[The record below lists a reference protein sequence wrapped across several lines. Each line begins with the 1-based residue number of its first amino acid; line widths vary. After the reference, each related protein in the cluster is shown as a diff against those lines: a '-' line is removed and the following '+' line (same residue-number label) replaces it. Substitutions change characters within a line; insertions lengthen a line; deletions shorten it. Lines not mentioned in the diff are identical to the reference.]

1 MPKIVDVEHRREEVL
16 EATWR
21 VMAREGFEGVS
32 IRGIA
37 AEAGYSTGVIAH
49 YFRNKDDVVRSALLR
64 VWRREADRIA
74 ARTAGLEGLA
84 ALRATVAE
92 VLPSGEERKLEM
104 AVWLCFWG
112 RAIGDEALI
121 AEQRRYYGTWRALLR
136 QRLLEAQQLGEIGT
150 ELDPA
155 AEAVRLAALIDGV
168 GVQAV
173 FESERFSDR
182 QLPEIVE
189 AHLRALETGGALA
202 GSGQRDAG
210 GAPAASSL
218 RTRATPSRPAPR
230 RRPPATRRQASAPAE
245 KPARF
250 PVQ

>member
-1 MPKIVDVEHRREEVL
+1 VPKIVDVEGRREEVL

-21 VMAREGFEGVS
+21 VMAREGIEGVS

-74 ARTAGLEGLA
+74 ARTAGLGGMA
-84 ALRATVAE
+84 ALRATVGE
-92 VLPSGEERKLEM
+92 VIPSGEERKLEM

-112 RAIGDEALI
+112 RAVGDERLI

-136 QRLLEAQQLGEIGT
+136 QHLSEAQERGEVRP

-168 GVQAV
+168 GIQAV

-182 QLPEIVE
+182 KLPQIVE
-189 AHLRALETGGALA
+189 SHLQSLETSRARRA
-202 GSGQRDAG
+202 AMQ
-210 GAPAASSL
+210 PAAPG
-218 RTRATPSRPAPR
+218 TRRRSPAARRPAS
-230 RRPPATRRQASAPAE
+230 PPQPAAVSAGHE
-245 KPARF
+245 S
-250 PVQ
+250 